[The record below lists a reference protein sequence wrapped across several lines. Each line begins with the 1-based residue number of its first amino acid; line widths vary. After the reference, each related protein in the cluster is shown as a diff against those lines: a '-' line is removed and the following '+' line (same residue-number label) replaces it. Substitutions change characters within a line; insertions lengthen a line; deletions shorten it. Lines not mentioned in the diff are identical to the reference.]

1 MQGQMNAG
9 RRILFFCPGA
19 SAMIGNRPWLMQAV
33 LIVKCGRW
41 LTEPGPAPFLGGLM
55 DRPIDRR
62 NNFDLLR
69 LLAAASVIFSHAFLL
84 GSGRED
90 NEPLMWLTGGQT
102 ILGVAGVFVFFVI
115 SGFLVT
121 TSFEETASAPRFLL
135 KRALRIYPGFIVCLL
150 LSALVLGPLV
160 TTLPVGDYFRQPDT
174 WRYVVWNL
182 LMDADQ
188 NSLPGVWFSG
198 FAAGNVV
205 DGPLWTLP
213 CEILMYLMVLAMG
226 MARLLRL
233 PAIALLIVA
242 GMVCVWFDTTSI
254 DGVLPSAGWLLPFFA
269 SGMALYRL
277 KDSGIFR
284 ADLALLAA
292 FGLVASAAFHLFIL
306 LFPIFGGYLVIY
318 LALEKR
324 LPLVPAA
331 RWGDLSYGLYIY
343 GWPVEQM
350 VVRLSGGQAPWG
362 KLFAISLPVAAAC
375 AFLSWHLVEKRALA
389 LKPRR
394 R

>member
-1 MQGQMNAG
+1 M
-9 RRILFFCPGA
+9 
-19 SAMIGNRPWLMQAV
+19 
-33 LIVKCGRW
+33 
-41 LTEPGPAPFLGGLM
+41 
-55 DRPIDRR
+55 DRR

-84 GSGRED
+84 GEGRED
-90 NEPLMWLTGGQT
+90 IEPLMRLTGGQT
-102 ILGVAGVFVFFVI
+102 ILGVVGVFVFFVI

-121 TSFEETASAPRFLL
+121 MSFEETASAPRFLL
-135 KRALRIYPGFIVCLL
+135 KRALRIYPAFIVCLL
-150 LSALVLGPLV
+150 VSALALGPLV
-160 TTLPVGDYFRQPDT
+160 SALPAADYFRQPDT
-174 WRYVVWNL
+174 WRYVAWNL

-198 FAAGNVV
+198 FSAGSVV

-213 CEILMYLMVLAMG
+213 CEILMYLLVLAMG

-233 PAIALLIVA
+233 KAIALLIVA
-242 GMVCVWFDTTSI
+242 GLVCVWFDTTSI

-269 SGMALYRL
+269 AGMALYRL

-284 ADLALLAA
+284 ADIALAA
-292 FGLVASAAFHLFIL
+292 CAGLVVSAALHMFLL
-306 LFPIFGGYLVIY
+306 LFPLFGGYLVIY

-362 KLFAISLPVAAAC
+362 RVFLISLPLAAGC

-394 R
+394 AAPGPARAALPG

>member
-1 MQGQMNAG
+1 M
-9 RRILFFCPGA
+9 
-19 SAMIGNRPWLMQAV
+19 
-33 LIVKCGRW
+33 
-41 LTEPGPAPFLGGLM
+41 
-55 DRPIDRR
+55 DRR

-84 GSGRED
+84 GEGRQD
-90 NEPLMWLTGGQT
+90 IEPLMILTGGQT
-102 ILGVAGVFVFFVI
+102 ILGVVGVFVFFVI

-121 TSFEETASAPRFLL
+121 MSFEETASAPRFLA

-150 LSALVLGPLV
+150 VSALVLGPFV
-160 TTLPVGDYFRQPDT
+160 SSLPVAETISASPTPGGT
-174 WRYVVWNL
+174 WHGNL

-213 CEILMYLMVLAMG
+213 CEILMYLMVLALG

-242 GMVCVWFDTTSI
+242 GLVCVWFDTTSI

-284 ADLALLAA
+284 PTVALVACA
-292 FGLVASAAFHLFIL
+292 GLVLSAAAHLFLL

-324 LPLVPAA
+324 LPFVPAA

-343 GWPVEQM
+343 GWPVEQV

-362 KLFAISLPVAAAC
+362 KVFAISLPVAAAC

>member
-1 MQGQMNAG
+1 M
-9 RRILFFCPGA
+9 
-19 SAMIGNRPWLMQAV
+19 
-33 LIVKCGRW
+33 
-41 LTEPGPAPFLGGLM
+41 
-55 DRPIDRR
+55 DRR

-84 GSGRED
+84 GEGRED
-90 NEPLMWLTGGQT
+90 IEPLMRLTGGQA
-102 ILGVAGVFVFFVI
+102 ILGVVGVFVFFVI

-121 TSFEETASAPRFLL
+121 MSFEETHSAPRFLL
-135 KRALRIYPGFIVCLL
+135 KRALRIYPAFIVCLL
-150 LSALVLGPLV
+150 VSALALGPLV
-160 TTLPVGDYFRQPDT
+160 SSLPWADYFRQPDT
-174 WRYVVWNL
+174 WRYVAWNL

-198 FAAGNVV
+198 FSAGSVV

-213 CEILMYLMVLAMG
+213 CEILMYLLVLAMG
-226 MARLLRL
+226 LARLLRL

-242 GMVCVWFDTTSI
+242 GLVCVWFDTTSI

-284 ADLALLAA
+284 PALALAA
-292 FGLVASAAFHLFIL
+292 GAGLVLSAALHLFLL
-306 LFPIFGGYLVIY
+306 LFPLFGGYLVIY

-350 VVRLSGGQAPWG
+350 VVRLSGGQAPWANVF
-362 KLFAISLPVAAAC
+362 LISLPLAAVC

-394 R
+394 APAPATQPG

>member
-1 MQGQMNAG
+1 M
-9 RRILFFCPGA
+9 
-19 SAMIGNRPWLMQAV
+19 
-33 LIVKCGRW
+33 
-41 LTEPGPAPFLGGLM
+41 
-55 DRPIDRR
+55 DRR

-69 LLAAASVIFSHAFLL
+69 LLAAISVIFSHAFLL
-84 GSGRED
+84 GEGRQD
-90 NEPLMWLTGGQT
+90 IEPLMWLTGGQT
-102 ILGVAGVFVFFVI
+102 ILGVVGVFVFFVI

-121 TSFEETASAPRFLL
+121 MSFDATNSAPRFLM

-160 TTLPVGDYFRQPDT
+160 TSLPAADYFRQPDT
-174 WRYVVWNL
+174 WPYVALNL

-188 NSLPGVWFSG
+188 NSLPGVRFS
-198 FAAGNVV
+198 FFPAGAVV

-213 CEILMYLMVLAMG
+213 CEILMYLMVCAMG

-233 PAIALLIVA
+233 PAIVLLIIG

-254 DGVLPSAGWLLPFFA
+254 DGVWPSAGWLLPFFA
-269 SGMALYRL
+269 AGMALYRL

-284 ADLALLAA
+284 PAIALIACA
-292 FGLVASAAFHLFIL
+292 GLVASAVLHLFVL

-343 GWPVEQM
+343 GWPVEQT
-350 VVRLSGGQAPWG
+350 VVKLSGGQAPWG
-362 KLFAISLPVAAAC
+362 KVFAISLPVAAAL
-375 AFLSWHLVEKRALA
+375 AFLSWHGVEKRALA

-394 R
+394 VAPATLKA

>member
-1 MQGQMNAG
+1 M
-9 RRILFFCPGA
+9 
-19 SAMIGNRPWLMQAV
+19 
-33 LIVKCGRW
+33 
-41 LTEPGPAPFLGGLM
+41 
-55 DRPIDRR
+55 DRR

-84 GSGRED
+84 GEGRED
-90 NEPLMWLTGGQT
+90 IEPLMRLTGGQA
-102 ILGVAGVFVFFVI
+102 ILGVVGVFVFFVI

-121 TSFEETASAPRFLL
+121 MSFEETHSAPRFLL
-135 KRALRIYPGFIVCLL
+135 KRALRIYPAFIVCLL
-150 LSALVLGPLV
+150 VSALALGPLV
-160 TTLPVGDYFRQPDT
+160 SSLPWADYFRQPDT
-174 WRYVVWNL
+174 WRYVAWNL

-198 FAAGNVV
+198 FSAGSVV

-213 CEILMYLMVLAMG
+213 CEILMYLLVLAMG
-226 MARLLRL
+226 LARLLRL

-284 ADLALLAA
+284 PALAFAA
-292 FGLVASAAFHLFIL
+292 GAGLVLSAALHLFLL
-306 LFPIFGGYLVIY
+306 LFPLFGGYLVIY

-362 KLFAISLPVAAAC
+362 RVFAISLPLAAVC

-394 R
+394 APAPATQPG